1 MARPI
6 PRALLIH
13 SATHKYGTL
22 ADDGWGNM
30 THPSSQSL
38 EFVRFEPST
47 KLVLTKD
54 NQEVQLSALM
64 FFDATNSVPTGTTF
78 AIGDQVIF
86 DGRTYRVETV
96 EPLYDKSALHHYE
109 LGLI

>member
-38 EFVRFEPST
+38 EFVRFEPSS
-47 KLVLTKD
+47 KLVMTKD
-54 NQEVQLSALM
+54 NNEVQLSAVM
-64 FFDATNSVPTGTTF
+64 FFDCINSVPAGATF
-78 AIGDQVIF
+78 AVGDQIVF
-86 DGRTYRVETV
+86 GDRTYHVETV
-96 EPLYDKSALHHYE
+96 DTLYDRTLHHYE